1 MNMKQ
6 RIAAFAVL
14 GFVSLSLLGAQTIL
28 SPLVP
33 KDAKSMATGGAFTSL
48 SSGFEGLYGNPASFA
63 ADKGQFTLLTL
74 STWAY
79 VRPTEANIAKVE
91 ALADG
96 SASDQEMLGTIN
108 DFVVDNGLGAGFSG
122 GLGFVGKGLGIG
134 AYVAADTVASGPSA
148 MGATMDSAAVA
159 NVVLG
164 LGFPLK
170 FGGLRLDLGGD
181 VRPFYRI
188 DSAGSG
194 WAFSEFLGALMG
206 GDQVEAVLMRQKVS
220 SGFGL
225 AMDFGGKLSWKSL
238 SFGLSVRDLVPSYQ
252 TTQGSVQDLVNQLS
266 SGNLP
271 TAGDSNLKFL
281 PTVNAGLSWSPRLVP
296 HFIEPSFCL
305 EVQDP
310 VSVISDKD
318 SFWNLIHVGGELKLL
333 SFISL
338 RAGLNKGWA
347 SAGFG
352 LNLIFMEIDGAAF
365 TEELGSHPGDAG
377 RSGIALTAALHI

>member
-1 MNMKQ
+1 
-6 RIAAFAVL
+6 
-14 GFVSLSLLGAQTIL
+14 
-28 SPLVP
+28 
-33 KDAKSMATGGAFTSL
+33 MATGGAFTSL

-91 ALADG
+91 ALASG
-96 SASDQEMLGTIN
+96 SASDQETLSTIN

-134 AYVAADTVASGPSA
+134 AYVAADAVASGASA

-181 VRPFYRI
+181 VRPFYRV
-188 DSAGSG
+188 DSAGAG
-194 WAFSEFLGALMG
+194 WAFSEFLGAMMGGGDMSSVLMG
-206 GDQVEAVLMRQKVS
+206 EQVS

-225 AMDFGGKLSWKSL
+225 AMDFGGKLSWKAL
-238 SFGLSVRDLVPSYQ
+238 SFGLSVRDLVPSFL

-266 SGNLP
+266 SGNLS
-271 TAGDSNLKFL
+271 TASGSSSSYFL
-281 PTVNAGLSWSPRLVP
+281 PTVNVGVSWSPRLIP
-296 HFIEPSFCL
+296 HFIEPSLCL
-305 EVQDP
+305 ELQDP

-318 SFWNLIHVGGELKLL
+318 SFWNLFHVGGELKLL

-365 TEELGSHPGDAG
+365 TEELGSHPGDSG

>member
-1 MNMKQ
+1 MKQ
-6 RIAAFAVL
+6 RIAFFLFLSFISL
-14 GFVSLSLLGAQTIL
+14 GLVGAQAVL

-33 KDAKSMATGGAFTSL
+33 KDAKSMAMGGAFTSL

-63 ADKGQFTLLTL
+63 ADKGQFSILNL

-79 VRPTEANIAKVE
+79 FKPTEANIAKAEV
-91 ALADG
+91 LASG
-96 SASDQEMLGTIN
+96 SASKEDTLSAANT
-108 DFVVDNGLGAGFSG
+108 FVTENGLGGGFSG

-170 FGGLRLDLGGD
+170 FGALRLDLGGD
-181 VRPFYRI
+181 VRPFYRV
-188 DSAGSG
+188 DSIGSG
-194 WAFSEFLGALMG
+194 WAFSEFLGAMMG
-206 GDQVEAVLMRQKVS
+206 SGDISSVLMSQQVS

-225 AMDFGGKLSWKSL
+225 AMDFGGKLSWKDL
-238 SFGLSVRDLVPSYQ
+238 RVGLSVRDLVPSFL
-252 TTQGSVQDLVNQLS
+252 TTQGSVEDLMKQLGSGSLSTASGSAS
-266 SGNLP
+266 SY
-271 TAGDSNLKFL
+271 FL
-281 PTVNAGLSWSPRLVP
+281 PTVNAGVSWSPRLIP
-296 HFIEPSFCL
+296 HFIEPSLCL

-310 VSVISDKD
+310 VSVIRDKD
-318 SFWNLIHVGGELKLL
+318 SFWNLFHVGAEVKLL
-333 SFISL
+333 SFLSL

-352 LNLIFMEIDGAAF
+352 LDLLFLEIDGAAF
-365 TEELGSHPGDAG
+365 TEELGSHPGDSG
-377 RSGIALTAALHI
+377 RSGIALTAAMHF

>member
-1 MNMKQ
+1 MKQ
-6 RIAAFAVL
+6 RIAFSLFLSFISL
-14 GFVSLSLLGAQTIL
+14 GLVGAQTVL
-28 SPLVP
+28 APLVP
-33 KDAKSMATGGAFTSL
+33 KDAKSMAMGGAFTSL

-63 ADKGQFTLLTL
+63 ADKGQFTLLNL

-79 VRPTEANIAKVE
+79 FKPTEANIAKAE
-91 ALADG
+91 ALASG
-96 SASDQEMLGTIN
+96 SASDEAMLSTVN
-108 DFVVDNGLGAGFSG
+108 DFVVGNGLGAGFSG

-170 FGGLRLDLGGD
+170 FGSLRLDLGGD
-181 VRPFYRI
+181 VRPFYRV
-188 DSAGSG
+188 DSIGSG
-194 WAFSEFLGALMG
+194 WAFSEFLGAMTG
-206 GDQVEAVLMRQKVS
+206 GDDPEAVLMRQQVT

-225 AMDFGGKLSWKSL
+225 AMDFGGKLSWKDL
-238 SFGLSVRDLVPSYQ
+238 RFGLSVRDLVPSFL
-252 TTQGSVQDLVNQLS
+252 TTQGSVEDLMKQLGSGSLSTASGSAS
-266 SGNLP
+266 SY
-271 TAGDSNLKFL
+271 FL
-281 PTVNAGLSWSPRLVP
+281 PTVNAGVSWSPRLIP
-296 HFIEPSFCL
+296 HFIEPSLCL

-318 SFWNLIHVGGELKLL
+318 SFWNLFHIGAEVKLL
-333 SFISL
+333 NFISL

-352 LNLIFMEIDGAAF
+352 FDLLFLEIDGAAF
-365 TEELGSHPGDAG
+365 TEELGSHPGDSG
-377 RSGIALTAALHI
+377 RSGIALTAAMHF

>member
-1 MNMKQ
+1 MKQ
-6 RIAAFAVL
+6 RIAAFVVL
-14 GFVSLSLLGAQTIL
+14 GFVSLSLLGAQTVL
-28 SPLVP
+28 APLVP
-33 KDAKSMATGGAFTSL
+33 KDAKSMAMGGAFSSL

-63 ADKGQFTLLTL
+63 ADKGQFTLLNF

-79 VRPTEANIAKVE
+79 VKPTEANIAKTE
-91 ALADG
+91 ALVGG
-96 SASDQEMLGTIN
+96 SASDEEMLSTIN
-108 DFVVDNGLGAGFSG
+108 DFVVDNGFGAGFSG

-134 AYVAADTVASGPSA
+134 AYVAADTIASGPSA

-188 DSAGSG
+188 DSVGSG
-194 WAFSEFLGALMG
+194 WAFSEFLGAMMG
-206 GDQVEAVLMRQKVS
+206 GDDVDAVLMRQQVS

-225 AMDFGGKLSWKSL
+225 AMDFGGKLSWKTL
-238 SFGLSVRDLVPSYQ
+238 SFGLSIRDLVPSFL
-252 TTQGSVQDLVNQLS
+252 TTQGSVQDLMSQLGSGHLSTASGSAS
-266 SGNLP
+266 SY
-271 TAGDSNLKFL
+271 FL

-296 HFIEPSFCL
+296 HLIEPSFCL

-365 TEELGSHPGDAG
+365 TEELGSHPGDSG

>member
-1 MNMKQ
+1 MKQ
-6 RIAAFAVL
+6 RIATFVVM
-14 GFVSLSLLGAQTIL
+14 GFVSLSLLGAQAAL

-33 KDAKSMATGGAFTSL
+33 KDAASMATGGAFASL

-63 ADKGQFTLLTL
+63 ADKGQFTLLNL

-79 VRPTEANIAKVE
+79 VRPTEANIAKVQ

-96 SASDQEMLGTIN
+96 SASDEETLGTIN
-108 DFVVDNGLGAGFSG
+108 DFVVDNGFGAGFSG
-122 GLGFVGKGLGIG
+122 GLGFVGKGLGLG
-134 AYVAADTVASGPSA
+134 AYIAADTIASGPSA
-148 MGATMDSAAVA
+148 MGATMDSAMVA

-181 VRPFYRI
+181 VRPFYRV
-188 DSAGSG
+188 DSPGSG
-194 WAFSEFLGALMG
+194 WAFSEFLGAMTG
-206 GDQVEAVLMRQKVS
+206 GDDPEAVLMRQQVS

-238 SFGLSVRDLVPSYQ
+238 SFGLSVRDLVPSFL

-266 SGNLP
+266 SGNLS
-271 TAGDSNLKFL
+271 AASGSASSYFL
-281 PTVNAGLSWSPRLVP
+281 PTVNAGVSWSPRVIP
-296 HFIEPSFCL
+296 HFIEPTLCL
-305 EVQDP
+305 ELQDP
-310 VSVISDKD
+310 VSVIADKD
-318 SFWNLIHVGGELKLL
+318 SFWNLVHVGGELKLL

-365 TEELGSHPGDAG
+365 TEELGSHPGDSG